1 MRINWSDKISQ
12 NNTAN
17 PQLIVM
23 KKLKTSAPLLAWK
36 CNLPVFLGGQTDL
49 STDKPTDAY
58 EGS

>member
-1 MRINWSDKISQ
+1 MISQ

-17 PQLIVM
+17 PQLIVI
-23 KKLKTSAPLLAWK
+23 KQLKTSASLGAWK